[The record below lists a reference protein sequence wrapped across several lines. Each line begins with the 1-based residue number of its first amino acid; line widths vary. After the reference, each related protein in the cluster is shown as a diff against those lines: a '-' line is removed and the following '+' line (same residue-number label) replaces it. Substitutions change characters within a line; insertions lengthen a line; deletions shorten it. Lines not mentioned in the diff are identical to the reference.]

1 MLKYI
6 GLAISVIILI
16 INLVYFDY
24 SDAIFSSDNKVALI
38 GIFGSLCAII
48 LILILIISEK
58 INSKIKGQ

>member
-6 GLAISVIILI
+6 GLSISIIILI

-24 SDAIFSSDNKVALI
+24 SDAIFSNYNKVALI

>member
-6 GLAISVIILI
+6 GLAISIIILI

-24 SDAIFSSDNKVALI
+24 SDAIFSNDNKVALI

-48 LILILIISEK
+48 LILILIIS
-58 INSKIKGQ
+58 